1 MPLSIAQAT
10 PNSRY
15 HAFPLGFSAEF
26 VAQLHDGI
34 GRLFDFAEIPLS
46 HRLSR
51 FDIVRVLPAASNAT
65 YTVKAA
71 KQGSAILRIQVTSNP
86 RVSDYVRIRVGYA
99 ILPSLANV
107 HIGTKVCFTTH
118 LTEDKPGWWS
128 TEDDTVIHIEPET
141 GVATVLSTGRAIIY
155 HKIQDVID
163 THTEIAITKV
173 QEVIFNVRES
183 LPTFTNAQMQQEL
196 GVYTIHVKFLQTA
209 TGEEFSLLQVSPNK
223 GCLAEV
229 NASQHRTYIQQVPF
243 QCILEMKGNRNVV
256 SASKFVQAEA
266 LFEATTGRSF
276 CQLNAVEDDHAVE
289 MLSTMEE
296 LSLVLVVKAYD
307 FAETYEVFSKN
318 MKIPFLPAFSVSRK
332 HLILSPTGTDAEIS
346 VTGLPEQLQAL
357 QVIYV
362 LVIKLNKISGL
373 IYSIVNCFALTYGH

>member
-15 HAFPLGFSAEF
+15 HAFPLGYSAEF

-34 GRLFDFAEIPLS
+34 GRLFDFAEISLS
-46 HRLSR
+46 NRLSR

-65 YTVKAA
+65 YTIKAA
-71 KQGSAILRIQVTSNP
+71 KQGSAILRIHMTSNP

-107 HIGTKVCFTTH
+107 HLGTKVCFTTH

-128 TEDDTVIHIEPET
+128 TEDEAIIRIQPET
-141 GVATVLSTGRAIIY
+141 GVATVLSTGRAIVY

-173 QEVIFNVRES
+173 QEVIINVGES
-183 LPTFTNAQMQQEL
+183 LPTFTNARLQQEL
-196 GVYTIHVKFLQTA
+196 GVYTIPVKFLQAA
-209 TGEEFSLLQVSPNK
+209 TGEEFSLLHVGPNK
-223 GCLAEV
+223 GCLTEV
-229 NASQHRTYIQQVPF
+229 NASEHGTYIQQVPF

-266 LFEATTGRSF
+266 VFESTTGRSF
-276 CQLNAVEDDHAVE
+276 CQLNALEDDHAVE

-307 FAETYEVFSKN
+307 YARTYEVFSKN

-332 HLILSPTGTDAEIS
+332 HLILSPTDTDAEIS

-357 QVIYV
+357 QVMYI
-362 LVIKLNKISGL
+362 GL
-373 IYSIVNCFALTYGH
+373 HGLFLGIAKVFHLHI

>member
-65 YTVKAA
+65 YTIKAA

-128 TEDDTVIHIEPET
+128 TEDDTVIHIQPET

-163 THTEIAITKV
+163 THTEIAISKV
-173 QEVIFNVRES
+173 HEVIFNVGES

-196 GVYTIHVKFLQTA
+196 GVYTIPVKFLQTA

-223 GCLAEV
+223 GCLADI
-229 NASQHRTYIQQVPF
+229 NASEHGTYIQQVPF

-266 LFEATTGRSF
+266 LYEPTTGRSF

-289 MLSTMEE
+289 MLSTLEE

-307 FAETYEVFSKN
+307 FAKTYEVFSKN

-332 HLILSPTGTDAEIS
+332 HLILSPTDTDAEIS

-362 LVIKLNKISGL
+362 LVIKLNEVS
-373 IYSIVNCFALTYGH
+373 